1 MRKFYLLGCIR
12 LFVATSVFLLALP
25 LYGIGATLQWSALP
39 DRERIVITKEPS
51 EGMHGAVA
59 RVGEKGLLIPFT
71 EVPSGLFVEKTPEGA
86 ALFDRTSF
94 LGRSLALHTQTEK
107 FGFVVVSQTNRELVI
122 DLFADELGARWKPT
136 EKPPTTDV
144 APNYAVPSYG
154 GSAPPPEMTAPAV
167 VWGQAAQPFAPEKA
181 GQAATPAPSA
191 APASA
196 PTVTPASALPASAST
211 AQPVQAADTTG
222 TPEGAQH
229 APVAQPAQAIG
240 VAEPAPFV
248 QSMPVSQVPVVVSA
262 SGVPAAPVET
272 SPPVPV
278 PTPVAPTA
286 PSVIQ
291 GGQGGD
297 ILDIRQD
304 TAVRNAPLPQP
315 DVVSLPTPVPARQP
329 VTVAPIPPAPQT
341 SAQPTPA
348 VQAPLAPT
356 LPAQVAPIPATPV
369 IPAQSAPSAPATP
382 AQSAPVQPASVPPPG
397 VPQPATAAPFVPQV
411 VTTAT
416 PVAPPPAPE
425 VPADTKPSF
434 LPGLATPVQGSY
446 RGIINPGGME
456 DIVFPAQPAPA
467 VTGAPGAAVPVV
479 PASVSQPA
487 QMMPASSAPQGAH
500 QATTA
505 PENAPQAGHQE
516 GARQQPLLPAPPA
529 GAPAGGASHAV
540 KDTPQAS
547 GSLEPPVTVNATRE
561 NVIYVDE
568 KGNPIEPPADPEA
581 RLAEIRV
588 AITEGR
594 YPDALGLVEGLL
606 AQRNLNKPQREEALH
621 IRAEML
627 FVVHKEDLQN
637 NYQLITDATNEAINA
652 NMRSEKN
659 AAALLRLG
667 YVNLKVENIPEAQAR
682 FNLLRRQFPQDDNVP
697 LSYYYWG
704 DYYYNRNDLQLAAD
718 QFQVIL
724 QRYPD
729 SKYAREAALGLAR
742 SFYRMGYYQ
751 ESFSI
756 VEYIERR
763 WTRFY
768 LDYPPFL
775 NMMGDV
781 AFRLGNLEHALR
793 HYWLYA
799 NLDPTGE
806 ETDIIM
812 TRIGDIY
819 TMQQQPFAASEVYNE
834 VVRRFPD
841 RDGGLVSLMRLAESS
856 INDDPT
862 ISTMFNSFDE
872 PNSLRPVDVYEKIIR
887 DHPKSGLVPL
897 AQLKLAMWHLWNH
910 DYIKT
915 LDITSDFVKR
925 FPENPLVPKARELAL
940 KTFAILAAESVS
952 NGTYGRMRSVW
963 EKYPILQEQE
973 EILTPESR
981 VALGVSF
988 WKDGKPNEALV
999 AVEPFFLGNNIP
1011 PHSEMALSLVLN
1023 IYLEYDQWASV
1034 EEVARR
1040 VQLWNLTPDVQL
1052 QLDYALALAREN
1064 QGKTEAAAVLWQ
1076 KLYDGRALPDDQMA
1090 YATFFLARDAEKRN
1104 RLNEAYLLGVEALG
1118 RLRAEAEKNPDRAD
1132 SGKIKS
1138 QIASLMAITET
1149 GGRLAEALDFARQY
1163 LSLLDENS
1171 PDRAAVLYRVA
1182 RVHKKLGD
1190 NDAWRK
1196 GLTEIAERFPDSVFG
1211 KTAASELKN
1220 IDLQRD
1226 ASGFA
1231 PAGGF

>member
-1 MRKFYLLGCIR
+1 MRNFFPIGCTR
-12 LFVATSVFLLALP
+12 LFVATSVFLFALP

-71 EVPSGLFVEKTPEGA
+71 EVPSGLFVEKAPEGA
-86 ALFDRTSF
+86 TLFDRTSF

-154 GSAPPPEMTAPAV
+154 GSAPPPEMAAPAV
-167 VWGQAAQPFAPEKA
+167 VWGQAAQPFAPENA
-181 GQAATPAPSA
+181 GQAAMPAPSA
-191 APASA
+191 APAST
-196 PTVTPASALPASAST
+196 PTVTPASALPASSST
-211 AQPVQAADTTG
+211 
-222 TPEGAQH
+222 EQH
-229 APVAQPAQAIG
+229 APVAQPT
-240 VAEPAPFV
+240 PFV
-248 QSMPVSQVPVVVSA
+248 QAMPVSQVPVVVSA

-272 SPPVPV
+272 TPPVPV
-278 PTPVAPTA
+278 PTPETPTA

-291 GGQGGD
+291 GGQGGE

-315 DVVSLPTPVPARQP
+315 DVVGLPTPVPARLP
-329 VTVAPIPPAPQT
+329 VTATPIPPAPQT
-341 SAQPTPA
+341 TAQQTPA
-348 VQAPLAPT
+348 APAPPT
-356 LPAQVAPIPATPV
+356 QVALVPATPAT
-369 IPAQSAPSAPATP
+369 PTQSAPVTPAQPAPATP
-382 AQSAPVQPASVPPPG
+382 AQPASVPPPG
-397 VPQPATAAPFVPQV
+397 VPQPATAPPFVPQV
-411 VTTAT
+411 VITAT
-416 PVAPPPAPE
+416 PVSPPPAPE
-425 VPADTKPSF
+425 APADIKPGF

-467 VTGAPGAAVPVV
+467 VTGAPSATAPVV

-487 QMMPASSAPQGAH
+487 KIMPVSTTPQGAH
-500 QATTA
+500 QAIAT
-505 PENAPQAGHQE
+505 PENAPQTGHQE
-516 GARQQPLLPAPPA
+516 AVRQQPPLPAPPA
-529 GAPAGGASHAV
+529 GAPSGGASHAV

-581 RLAEIRV
+581 RLTEIRA

-806 ETDIIM
+806 ETDIIL

-925 FPENPLVPKARELAL
+925 FPENPLASKARELAL

-1040 VQLWNLTPDVQL
+1040 VQLWNLTPEVQL

-1064 QGKTEAAAVLWQ
+1064 QGKTEAAAILWQ
-1076 KLYDGRALPDDQMA
+1076 KLYDGRSLPDDQMA

-1132 SGKIKS
+1132 TGKIRS

-1163 LSLLDENS
+1163 LSHLDENS

-1190 NDAWRK
+1190 NDAWRS